1 MKNKIAHF
9 GGLICI
15 LFLVTTNSVYS
26 QSYTKVDDVIKSYPK
41 SFSSPENLAAQIN
54 QDFKAEDEKAR
65 AIFTWIALN
74 IRYDLNEYKS
84 RRNDPAIAFS
94 YRTEEEKNSK
104 LQKFRVDL
112 AKQTL
117 GSKKGVCQGYAAL
130 FHTLC
135 DLTGLKSMEIL
146 GTSKSHPT
154 AIGKLPTASDHAW
167 NAVKIGDKWKFI
179 DVTWASGAVSNQT
192 GKFVSKFNDAYF
204 FTAPDIF
211 FLNHFP
217 DDVRFLQT
225 NKTAADFANLPLY
238 YGSYL
243 QATYEIVKPLNGV
256 IKTLKSNI
264 IAFKIL
270 DLPET
275 NKLSYVFSSEN
286 KLNLVLPRRKANV
299 SEFEIKIPNRS
310 KGYLTICVN
319 NRSVV
324 TYKLD

>member
-15 LFLVTTNSVYS
+15 LFLVTMNSVYS
-26 QSYTKVDDVIKSYPK
+26 QSYAKVDDVIKSYPK
-41 SFSSPENLAAQIN
+41 SFSSPENLAAKIN
-54 QDFKAEDEKAR
+54 EDFKGEEEKAR

-74 IRYDLNEYKS
+74 IKYDLNEYKS
-84 RRNDPAIAFS
+84 RKNDPAIAFS
-94 YRTEEEKNSK
+94 YRTEEEKNFK
-104 LQKFRVDL
+104 LQKFRFDL
-112 AKQTL
+112 AKETL
-117 GSKKGVCQGYAAL
+117 RSKKGVCQGYAAL

-135 DLTGLKSMEIL
+135 DLTGLKSMEIT

-154 AIGKLPTASDHAW
+154 AIGKLPIASDHAW
-167 NAVKIGDKWKFI
+167 NAVKIGDNWKFI

-238 YGSYL
+238 YGGYL
-243 QATYEIVKPLNGV
+243 QAPYKIVYPLNGV
-256 IKTLKSNI
+256 IKTPKSNT
-264 IAFKIL
+264 IAFKIR

-275 NKLSYVFSSEN
+275 NKLFYVFSSEN
-286 KLNLVLPRRKANV
+286 ILNLVLPRRKANT
-299 SEFEIKIPNRS
+299 SEFDIKIPNRS
-310 KGYLTICVN
+310 KGYLTIYVN
-319 NRSVV
+319 NRSIV